1 MKELEVTIKTGNVW
15 KFKNLLLNEQQNTE
29 QAKKT
34 IFKNHVENKTKYIKI
49 SQDNHVER
57 NFWYMH

>member
-49 SQDNHVER
+49 SQDNHVE
-57 NFWYMH
+57 